1 MKKSQILAAMWLIT
15 YVALLA
21 LFIANFSELRGFLS
35 GVLSI
40 FSPLMIGFALAF
52 ILDRPCEFFQRWFR
66 KIPKLGQREGACVAL
81 SVLSS
86 YVLLLVVICAIIGF
100 VVPQFVESMQ
110 IFVGSLEGYL
120 TNAQGFLNGLLIHLN
135 LETLDLS
142 NLSSTLNDM
151 LNGIIEG
158 ALSVASTT
166 LSHVVTITSAIISV
180 IITIALAFV
189 FSIYFLAGKET
200 LMGQAGRVCRAYL
213 PHKVQESLRQVTIL
227 TANTFTRFIGGQ
239 VTEACILGIL
249 CGIGMLF
256 IHADY
261 AALIGVIVGCTALI
275 PVVGAYAGAILSALL
290 LLMVS
295 PMTALAFLIFVL
307 ILQQIEG
314 NVIYPRVVGTSIGL
328 PGIWVLTAVMVGAG
342 LGGVPGVLLSV
353 PIASV
358 VYTLLKQD
366 VKKRLDGEEQP
377 QEIDATEN
385 L

>member
-15 YVALLA
+15 YVALLT
-21 LFIANFSELRGFLS
+21 LFITNFYELRAFLS
-35 GVLSI
+35 GILSL
-40 FSPLMIGFALAF
+40 FSPLIVGFALAF
-52 ILDRPCEFFQRWFR
+52 VLNRPCEFFLRWYG
-66 KIPKLGQREGACVAL
+66 KIPKVGAHKGLCTGLAVT
-81 SVLSS
+81 SS
-86 YVLLLVVICAIIGF
+86 YLVLLAAICAIVGF

-120 TNAQGFLNGLLIHLN
+120 ANAQGFLNGFLNRLN

-142 NLSSTLNDM
+142 SLNSTLNDK
-151 LNGIIEG
+151 LNDIIEG
-158 ALSVASTT
+158 ALTVASTT
-166 LSHVVTITSAIISV
+166 FNHVVTITSAIISV

-213 PHKVQESLRQVTIL
+213 PKGVQEPLRQMTIL

-239 VTEACILGIL
+239 VTEACILGGL

-314 NVIYPRVVGTSIGL
+314 NIIYPRVVGTSIGL
-328 PGIWVLTAVMVGAG
+328 PSIWVLTAVMVGG
-342 LGGVPGVLLSV
+342 GIGGVPGVLLSV

-358 VYTLLKQD
+358 LYTLLKQD
-366 VKKRLDGEEQP
+366 VKKRLAGEEQP
-377 QEIDATEN
+377 QEIDDTEY